1 MIEQQEAQPILI
13 VDDNPTNLEILME
26 LLTKAGFVVA
36 VAIDGESALE
46 QAEYDP
52 PQLILLDVIMPGIDG
67 FQTCQQLK
75 EHPITKDIPVIFTTA
90 LADTE
95 NKTKGLAMG
104 AVDYITKPFNQEEVI
119 ARVKTHV
126 NLRRFAQT
134 MAKQNQLLKTE
145 IERRDLAET
154 SLRKLTNELETRVQE
169 RTVQLQQAQLKLI
182 QQEKMST
189 LGQLVTGVAQ
199 EINHPINFLIDNLAP
214 VQKHISTLQ
223 RIINLYQQHYSQPV
237 PIIAATL
244 EKANLEGIWEEL
256 RTIVSL
262 MNLGFDHLCNLSSA
276 LQSFSRSDGQTK
288 TLTNIHRHIDI
299 CLLILQH
306 RFKTQDNCAKIEVC
320 NDYGSLPQVW
330 CYPGKLNQVLINI
343 LNNSI
348 DAIEEAQ
355 EKGKIAGEKG
365 KLTINTTV
373 VDNQKISIGI
383 TDNGMGM
390 TPQVQQHIFTP
401 TFTTKAPGKGN
412 GLGLPI
418 CRQIVEEQHGGQL
431 KFRSF
436 PGQGTE
442 FTIELPI
449 EL

>member
-13 VDDNPTNLEILME
+13 VDDNPTNLEVLME
-26 LLTKAGFVVA
+26 LLANAGFVVA

-52 PQLILLDVIMPGIDG
+52 PQLILLDVIMPGMDG
-67 FQTCQQLK
+67 FQTCQKLK

-104 AVDYITKPFNQEEVI
+104 AVDYITKPFQQEEVI
-119 ARVKTHV
+119 ARVKTHL
-126 NLRRFAQT
+126 NLRHFAQT
-134 MAKQNQLLKTE
+134 MAEQNQLLKTE
-145 IERRDLAET
+145 IERRDLAEA

-169 RTVQLQQAQLKLI
+169 RTVQLQQAQLQLM
-182 QQEKMST
+182 QQERMST
-189 LGQLVTGVAQ
+189 LGQMVAGVAH

-214 VQKHISTLQ
+214 VQNHISTLQ
-223 RIINLYQQHYSQPV
+223 KIINLYQQNYPQPV
-237 PIIAATL
+237 PTIATTL
-244 EKANLEGIWEEL
+244 QQANVEGIWEEL
-256 RTIVSL
+256 GTIVSL
-262 MNLGFDHLCNLSSA
+262 MNVGFDHLCNLSAA
-276 LQSFSRSDGQTK
+276 LRSFSCSDPQTK
-288 TLTNIHRHIDI
+288 TLTNIHQNIDI
-299 CLLILQH
+299 SLLILQH
-306 RFKTQDNCAKIEVC
+306 RFKTPDNCATIKVC
-320 NDYGSLPQVW
+320 KDYGNLPQVW
-330 CYPGKLNQVLINI
+330 CYPGKLNQVFINI
-343 LNNSI
+343 LNNSL

-355 EKGKIAGEKG
+355 EKGLVVGNQAQ
-365 KLTINTTV
+365 LTISTTMLGK
-373 VDNQKISIGI
+373 QTI
-383 TDNGMGM
+383 TIHIADNGVGM
-390 TPQVQQHIFTP
+390 KQEVQQQIFES
-401 TFTTKAPGKGN
+401 TFTTKAPGKGT

-442 FTIELPI
+442 FIIELPI